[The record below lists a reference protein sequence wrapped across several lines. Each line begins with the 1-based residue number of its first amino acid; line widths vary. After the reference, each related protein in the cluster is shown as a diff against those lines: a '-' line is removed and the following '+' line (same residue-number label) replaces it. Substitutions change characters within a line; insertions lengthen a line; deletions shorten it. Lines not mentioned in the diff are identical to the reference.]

1 MEDRLRGDMTDETT
15 EAPSACV
22 GCVTRRAFLADAT
35 ALAAVSAFFAACG
48 DPGITAPTGQ
58 LVVKVSGFTDFAT
71 LNKLV
76 LVDGQ
81 RAAKRTGTGTFVA
94 WSRLCTH
101 EGTPVNISGTGF
113 VCPNHGSRF
122 DNDGNVTLS
131 PATQP
136 LQQLATSYDAATDL
150 LKIG

>member
-1 MEDRLRGDMTDETT
+1 MEDRLRGDMTDETET
-15 EAPSACV
+15 PSACV
-22 GCVTRRAFLADAT
+22 GCVSRRAFIADAA
-35 ALAAVSAFFAACG
+35 ALAAVATFFAACG
-48 DPGITAPTGQ
+48 DPGITEPTGQ
-58 LVVKVSGFTDFAT
+58 LVVKVDGFSDFAT

-76 LVDGQ
+76 LIDGQ

-113 VCPNHGSRF
+113 VCPNHGSKF

-131 PATQP
+131 PATQS
-136 LQQLATSYDAATDL
+136 LKQLATSYDPATDL